1 MKTDPLLPFFSPKGV
16 VIVGVSRDPSKLGYM
31 LARNLV
37 QSGYQGAIH
46 FVNPKADTL
55 FGEPIYSSLDQ
66 VPDPVDL
73 AAMLVPPLAVP
84 AALAEV
90 GRRGIKA
97 AIIQT
102 GGFRETGADGARL
115 EEECLRVAHEYG
127 IRLVGPNCI
136 GLIDTHLPINTSF
149 LQPPGPPTGE
159 IAFISH
165 SGAICA
171 AIIDWIR
178 GQGIGISNL
187 ISLGNEVDVCESDV
201 LPVMA
206 ANPQARVITI
216 YMESVKDGPR
226 FIEAAREAVKI
237 KPVLAL
243 KVGRFD
249 SGKKAAASH
258 TGALAGAESAFDA
271 AFEKSGVIR
280 VNTTEELFQFAKA
293 LAWCPKPRGRRVA
306 VITNSG
312 GPGVTAADALELN
325 GLELAKLSPATIS
338 GMKAFLPAAASLNNP
353 VDMLASAT
361 PEHFSGCLRLLM
373 EDDGIDSILVISPP
387 PPPST
392 TGAVVKSMIPVIQS
406 NDKPVVFAL
415 MGENQV
421 AEGLSLLR
429 AARIPD
435 YRFPEWAASAL
446 GAVTRYAEIS
456 QKLTQASQP
465 IRRKVPQKVARL
477 LANERSGEFIS
488 PESASDLL
496 ETYKISTTRLIPCKT
511 AEEAAH
517 QAAKVGFPVVLK
529 VASPDIVHKSDIG
542 GVLLGLNSTLEVKNG
557 FNTVIERA
565 RKARPEAVIE
575 GVHIQRMLPP
585 GQEVITGMVRDPM
598 FGPLMMFG
606 SGGVEVEGLKDV
618 AFALAPLTPD
628 EAEKMI
634 TSTWA
639 GRKLNGFRSIPPA
652 DKTAVVDALVK
663 LSYLAMDCSS
673 IAEMEINPLRVLSP
687 GQGAFAVDVRIR
699 LE

>member
-16 VIVGVSRDPSKLGYM
+16 VIVGASRDPSKLGYM

-37 QSGYQGAIH
+37 QSGYAGAIH
-46 FVNPKADTL
+46 FVNPKPDKL
-55 FGEPIYSSLDQ
+55 FGKPIYSSVAQ

-73 AAMLVPPLAVP
+73 AAMLVPPAAVP
-84 AALAEV
+84 AALTEV
-90 GRRGIKA
+90 GKRGIKA

-115 EEECLRVAHEYG
+115 EQECLQIAREYG

-136 GLIDTHLPINTSF
+136 GLIDTHLPLDTSF

-171 AIIDWIR
+171 AVIDWIR

-206 ANPQARVITI
+206 GNPHAGVITM

-226 FIEAAREAVKI
+226 FVEAAREAARI
-237 KPVLAL
+237 KPVLVL

-258 TGALAGAESAFDA
+258 TGALAGAEAAFDA
-271 AFEKSGVIR
+271 AFERAGVIR

-293 LAWCPKPRGRRVA
+293 LAWCPRPKGRRVA

-312 GPGVTAADALELN
+312 GPGVTAADALEMN
-325 GLELAKLSPATIS
+325 GLCLAELSPATVAGLKS
-338 GMKAFLPAAASLNNP
+338 FLPAAASFNNP
-353 VDMLASAT
+353 IDMLASAT
-361 PEHFSGCLRLLM
+361 PDQFSATLRLLM
-373 EDDGIDSILVISPP
+373 DDQNVDSVIVISPP

-392 TGAVVKSMIPVIQS
+392 TGAIVKAMIPIIQS
-406 NDKPVVFAL
+406 NDKPVIFAL

-421 AEGLSLLR
+421 TEGLSLLR

-435 YRFPEWAASAL
+435 YRFPEWAAAAL
-446 GAVTRYAEIS
+446 GAVTRYTEI
-456 QKLTQASQP
+456 QKRIDLATKP
-465 IRRKVPQKVARL
+465 KPRKLPAKVDKIIAG
-477 LANERSGEFIS
+477 ERPGEFIA
-488 PESASDLL
+488 PESATGLL
-496 ETYKISTTRLIPCKT
+496 DAYGITTSRLVLCKT
-511 AEEAAH
+511 ADEAAR
-517 QAAKVGFPVVLK
+517 QATRVGFPVVLK

-542 GVLLGLNSTLEVKNG
+542 GVLLGLNSAREVKNG
-557 FNTVIERA
+557 FDTVIERA
-565 RKARPEAVIE
+565 RNAKPGALIE
-575 GVHIQRMLPP
+575 GVHIQRMLPA

-618 AFALAPLTPD
+618 AFGLAPLSPED
-628 EAEKMI
+628 AVKMI
-634 TSTWA
+634 DSTWA
-639 GRKLNGFRSIPPA
+639 GRKLNGFRNIPPA
-652 DKTAVVDALVK
+652 DRTAVIETIVK
-663 LSYLAMDCSS
+663 LSQLAADCDQ

-687 GQGAFAVDVRIR
+687 GQGAVAVDVRIR
-699 LE
+699 LK